1 MKKKIIWSMSII
13 ALLSIVLS
21 MVLSGVVSYYD
32 SLEIIEKSTA
42 LQGEYIQNGLANGG
56 DGYLASIRSAG
67 YGTSTQ
73 SVRVTVIEPDGTV
86 AFDSVADV
94 AEMENHNDRPEVQA
108 ARAYGSGES
117 IRLSDTVNVQSY
129 NYAVLM
135 DDGRILRLS
144 VGMKTVFGSIERMV
158 PWMLLCSVVILLF
171 AVILSAVR
179 TKQIVAPINSI
190 DLDHPMENDIYD
202 ELSPLFLRLEH
213 QNETIQEK
221 MEELNRKQ
229 NEFTAITENMQ
240 EGFIVVDSK
249 GDVLSY
255 NTSAVRLLG
264 VREGVGR
271 HHASVLTFNRSLD
284 FRDAVDSALSGSAS
298 ERVTRIGARSYNLI
312 ANPVM
317 GANGVRGAV
326 IVLLDVT
333 EKEEGERMRREF
345 TANVSHELK
354 TPLTSISGYAEIIR
368 NGLVKSEDIPRFAG
382 NIYTET
388 QRLITL
394 VEDIIKLS
402 RLDERTVELERVETD
417 LLSVAREV
425 AERLRVQADQNK
437 ISIQVSGERAV
448 VLGVPNILDE
458 MIFNLADN
466 AVKYNKPGGTVKI
479 TAGTLNDRAF
489 VEVTDDGIGIPEG
502 DQEHVFERFYRVDK
516 SRSKQ
521 IGGTGLG
528 LSIVKHG
535 AAFHNAQVALQSAVG
550 QGTTVRITFCV

>member
-1 MKKKIIWSMSII
+1 MI
-13 ALLSIVLS
+13 ALVSIVFS

-32 SLEIIEKSTA
+32 SLEIIKNSTA
-42 LQGEYIQNGLANGG
+42 VESEYIRSGIEQQA
-56 DGYLASIRSAG
+56 DYLSSIRAAG

-73 SVRVTVIEPDGTV
+73 AVRVTLIETDGTV
-86 AFDSVADV
+86 SFDSVADV
-94 AEMENHNDRPEVQA
+94 AEMENHGDRPEVLD
-108 ARAYGSGES
+108 ARESGTGES
-117 IRLSDTVNVQSY
+117 IRESETVNVQSY

-135 DDGRILRLS
+135 EDGRVLRLS

-158 PWMLLCSVVILLF
+158 PWMVLCSVVILLF
-171 AVILSAVR
+171 AVFLSTYR
-179 TKQIVAPINSI
+179 TKQIVAPINNI
-190 DLDHPMENDIYD
+190 DLDHPMENDVYD
-202 ELSPLFLRLEH
+202 ELAPLFLRLER

-240 EGFIVVDSK
+240 EGFIVVDSR

-264 VREGVGR
+264 VDEETGHR
-271 HHASVLTFNRSLD
+271 HESVLTFNRSHD
-284 FRDAVDSALSGSAS
+284 FRDAVDSALGGTAS
-298 ERVTRIGARSYNLI
+298 ERVTRIGTRSYNLI

-317 GANGVRGAV
+317 GESGVRGAV

-333 EKEEGERMRREF
+333 EREASERMRREF

-368 NGLVKSEDIPRFAG
+368 NGLVRSEDIPRFAG
-382 NIYTET
+382 NIYNET

-402 RLDERTVELERVETD
+402 QLDERAVELERTDTD
-417 LLSVAREV
+417 LHAVACDV
-425 AERLRVQADQNK
+425 AERLHGAAEKSGIRIGVQGGPTV
-437 ISIQVSGERAV
+437 VSG
-448 VLGVPNILDE
+448 VPRILDE

-466 AVKYNKPGGTVKI
+466 AVKYSRTGGKVEI
-479 TAGTLNDRAF
+479 TTGEQAGHAF
-489 VEVTDDGIGIPEG
+489 VEVADNGIGIPEQ
-502 DQEHVFERFYRVDK
+502 DRERVFERFYRVDK

-535 AAFHNAQVALQSAVG
+535 AAFHNAHVALQSREG
-550 QGTTVRITFCV
+550 EGTTVRITF

>member
-1 MKKKIIWSMSII
+1 MKKKIIRSMSVI
-13 ALLSIVLS
+13 ALISIVFS

-32 SLEIIEKSTA
+32 TLEIVKKTTA
-42 LQGEYIQNGLANGG
+42 VQSEYIKNGL
-56 DGYLASIRSAG
+56 LASGEEYLSRIRSVGYDAG
-67 YGTSTQ
+67 TQ
-73 SVRVTVIEPDGTV
+73 SVRVTLIGADGTV

-108 ARAYGSGES
+108 ARANGAGES

-129 NYAVLM
+129 NYAVLLE
-135 DDGRILRLS
+135 DGRVLRLS
-144 VGMKTVFGSIERMV
+144 VGMKTVFGSIERMM
-158 PWMLLCSVVILLF
+158 PWMILCAIAVLFVAVLLSTY
-171 AVILSAVR
+171 R

-190 DLDHPMENDIYD
+190 DLDHPMENDAYD
-202 ELSPLFLRLEH
+202 ELAPLFLRLEH
-213 QNETIQEK
+213 QNETIREK

-264 VREGVGR
+264 VHEGVGH

-284 FRDAVDSALSGSAS
+284 FRSAVDSALAGTAS

-317 GANGVRGAV
+317 GENGVRGAV
-326 IVLLDVT
+326 IVLLDIT
-333 EKEEGERMRREF
+333 EKEESERMRREF

-402 RLDERTVELERVETD
+402 RLDERAVELERAETD
-417 LLSVAREV
+417 LLSVARDV
-425 AERLRVQADQNK
+425 AERLKVQADRNRITIGVTGTPAK
-437 ISIQVSGERAV
+437 VM
-448 VLGVPNILDE
+448 GVPNILDE

-466 AVKYNKPGGTVKI
+466 AVKYNKPGGTVQM
-479 TAGTLNDRAF
+479 TAGVQDGHAF
-489 VEVTDDGIGIPEG
+489 IEVADSGIGIPEG
-502 DQEHVFERFYRVDK
+502 DREHVFERFYRVDK

-535 AAFHNAQVALQSAVG
+535 AAFHNAHVTLQSEVG
-550 QGTTVRITFCV
+550 RGTTVRITF

>member
-1 MKKKIIWSMSII
+1 MKRKIIRSMSVI

-32 SLEIIEKSTA
+32 SLEIIKKSTEV
-42 LQGEYIQNGLANGG
+42 QSEYIRNGILGSG
-56 DGYLASIRSAG
+56 DDYLAGIRSAG
-67 YGTSTQ
+67 YGTTK
-73 SVRVTVIEPDGTV
+73 SVRVTVIEADGTV

-94 AEMENHNDRPEVQA
+94 SMMENHNDRPEVQA
-108 ARAYGSGES
+108 ARAHGSGES
-117 IRLSDTVNVQSY
+117 IRLSDTMNAQSY

-135 DDGRILRLS
+135 ENGRVLRLS

-158 PWMLLCSVVILLF
+158 PWMLLCAVAVLLV
-171 AVILSAVR
+171 AVILSTYR
-179 TKQIVAPINSI
+179 TKQIVAPINGI
-190 DLDHPMENDIYD
+190 DLDHPMENDTYD
-202 ELSPLFLRLEH
+202 ELAPLFLRLEH

-240 EGFIVVDSK
+240 EGFIIVDAK

-264 VREGVGR
+264 VRESVGR

-284 FRDAVDSALSGSAS
+284 FRDAVDSALDGKAS

-317 GANGVRGAV
+317 GASGVRGAV

-333 EKEEGERMRREF
+333 EREESEKMRREF

-354 TPLTSISGYAEIIR
+354 TPLTSISGYAEIIQ

-382 NIYTET
+382 NIYTEA

-402 RLDERTVELERVETD
+402 RLDERAVELERTEVD
-417 LLSVAREV
+417 LLAVAQEV
-425 AERLRVQADQNK
+425 TERLRVPAEHGQIAVR
-437 ISIQVSGERAV
+437 VSGQSEKV
-448 VLGVPNILDE
+448 VGVPNILDE

-466 AVKYNKPGGTVKI
+466 AVKYNKPGGSVQITV
-479 TAGTLNDRAF
+479 GNDEGHPF
-489 VEVTDDGIGIPEG
+489 VEVQDDGIGIPEG
-502 DQEHVFERFYRVDK
+502 DREHVFERFYRVDK

-535 AAFHNAQVALQSAVG
+535 AAFHHARVTLQSEVG
-550 QGTTVRITFCV
+550 RGTTVRITF

>member
-1 MKKKIIWSMSII
+1 
-13 ALLSIVLS
+13 
-21 MVLSGVVSYYD
+21 
-32 SLEIIEKSTA
+32 
-42 LQGEYIQNGLANGG
+42 
-56 DGYLASIRSAG
+56 
-67 YGTSTQ
+67 
-73 SVRVTVIEPDGTV
+73 
-86 AFDSVADV
+86 
-94 AEMENHNDRPEVQA
+94 
-108 ARAYGSGES
+108 
-117 IRLSDTVNVQSY
+117 
-129 NYAVLM
+129 
-135 DDGRILRLS
+135 
-144 VGMKTVFGSIERMV
+144 
-158 PWMLLCSVVILLF
+158 
-171 AVILSAVR
+171 
-179 TKQIVAPINSI
+179 
-190 DLDHPMENDIYD
+190 
-202 ELSPLFLRLEH
+202 
-213 QNETIQEK
+213 

-240 EGFIVVDSK
+240 EGFIIVDSK

-264 VREGVGR
+264 VHESVGR

-284 FRDAVDSALSGSAS
+284 FRSAVDSALLGQAS

-333 EKEEGERMRREF
+333 EREESEQMRREF

-402 RLDERTVELERVETD
+402 RLDERAVELERAETD
-417 LLSVAREV
+417 LLAIARDV
-425 AERLRVQADQNK
+425 AERLKVPADQGQ
-437 ISIQVSGERAV
+437 ITIRVSGEPAKV
-448 VLGVPNILDE
+448 MGVPNILDE

-466 AVKYNKPGGTVKI
+466 AVKYNKPGGSVQM
-479 TAGTLNDRAF
+479 TAGVQDGHAF
-489 VEVTDDGIGIPEG
+489 IEVADNGIGIPEG
-502 DQEHVFERFYRVDK
+502 DRERVFERFYRVDK

-535 AAFHNAQVALQSAVG
+535 AAFHNAHVTLQSEVG
-550 QGTTVRITFCV
+550 RGTTVRIIF

>member
-1 MKKKIIWSMSII
+1 MKKKIIWSMSMI
-13 ALLSIVLS
+13 ALVSIVFS

-32 SLEIIEKSTA
+32 SLEIIKNSTMA
-42 LQGEYIQNGLANGG
+42 ESQYIQSGIEKN
-56 DGYLASIRSAG
+56 DDYLDSIRSVG

-73 SVRVTVIEPDGTV
+73 SVRVTLIEADGTV
-86 AFDSVADV
+86 SFDSVADA
-94 AEMENHNDRPEVQA
+94 AEMENHADRPEVIDA
-108 ARAYGSGES
+108 HATGTGES
-117 IRLSDTVNVQSY
+117 IRESETVNMQSY

-135 DDGRILRLS
+135 ADGRVLRLS

-158 PWMLLCSVVILLF
+158 PWMVLCSIVVLLF
-171 AVILSAVR
+171 AVVLSTYR
-179 TKQIVAPINSI
+179 TKQIVKPINNI
-190 DLDHPMENDIYD
+190 DLDHPMENDVYD
-202 ELSPLFLRLEH
+202 ELAPLFLRIER

-264 VREGVGR
+264 IDRGAGQR
-271 HHASVLTFNRSLD
+271 HASVLTFNRSHD
-284 FRDAVDSALSGSAS
+284 FRDAVDLALSGTAT

-312 ANPVM
+312 ANPVL
-317 GANGVRGAV
+317 GEAGVRGAV

-333 EKEEGERMRREF
+333 EKEESERMRREF

-368 NGLVKSEDIPRFAG
+368 NGLVRSEDIPRFAG

-402 RLDERTVELERVETD
+402 QLDERAVELERTRVD
-417 LLSVAREV
+417 LQGIARDV
-425 AERLRVQADQNK
+425 AERLRATAEKNR
-437 ISIQVSGERAV
+437 IRLQVTGEAAEV
-448 VLGVPNILDE
+448 TGVPRILDE
-458 MIFNLADN
+458 MIFNLVDN
-466 AVKYNKPGGTVKI
+466 AVKYNRTGGKVDI
-479 TAGTLNDRAF
+479 TTGVRDGHAF
-489 VEVTDDGIGIPEG
+489 VEVADDGIGIPEQ
-502 DQEHVFERFYRVDK
+502 DREHVFERFYRVDK

-535 AAFHNAQVALQSAVG
+535 AAFHNAHVALQSREGV
-550 QGTTVRITFCV
+550 GTTVRITF

>member
-1 MKKKIIWSMSII
+1 MKKKIVWSMSVI
-13 ALLSIVLS
+13 ALISILFS
-21 MVLSGVVSYYD
+21 MILSGVVSYYD
-32 SLEIIEKSTA
+32 SLEIIKKSTIMES
-42 LQGEYIQNGLANGG
+42 QYIENGLSLGG
-56 DGYLASIRSAG
+56 DAYLSGIRTAG

-73 SVRVTVIEPDGTV
+73 SVRVTVIESGGDV
-86 AFDSVADV
+86 VFDSVADV
-94 AEMENHNDRPEVQA
+94 SEMENHNDRPEVQD
-108 ARAYGSGES
+108 AREYGTGES

-135 DDGRILRLS
+135 EDGRVLRLS

-158 PWMLLCSVVILLF
+158 PWMILCSIVILLV
-171 AVILSAVR
+171 AVILSTYR
-179 TKQIVAPINSI
+179 TKQIVEPINMLN
-190 DLDHPMENDIYD
+190 LDDPMENDIYD
-202 ELSPLFLRLEH
+202 ELSPLLLRIEH
-213 QNETIQEK
+213 QNQTIQEK

-264 VREGVGR
+264 VQVGVGK
-271 HHASVLTFNRSLD
+271 HHASVLTFNRSPD
-284 FRDAVDSALSGSAS
+284 FRDAVDSALAGSAS
-298 ERVTRIGARSYNLI
+298 ERIMRIGSRSYNLI
-312 ANPVM
+312 ANPVV
-317 GANGVRGAV
+317 GSKGVRGAV

-333 EKEEGERMRREF
+333 EKEEREKMRREF

-368 NGLVKSEDIPRFAG
+368 NGLVRSADIPRFAG

-394 VEDIIKLS
+394 VEDIIRLS
-402 RLDERTVELERVETD
+402 RLDERTVPEERTEND
-417 LLSVAREV
+417 LLSLARDV
-425 AERLRVQADQNK
+425 AERLKVPADQN
-437 ISIQVSGERAV
+437 SVTMRVSGEKV
-448 VLGVPNILDE
+448 MVHGVTRILDE

-466 AVKYNKPGGTVKI
+466 AIKYNKPGGTVQI
-479 TAGTLNDRAF
+479 TVGQKDGHPF
-489 VEVTDDGIGIPEG
+489 FEVADDGIGIPAS
-502 DQEHVFERFYRVDK
+502 DQERVFERFYRVDK

-535 AAFHNAQVALQSAVG
+535 AAYHDARISLQSAENR
-550 QGTTVRITFCV
+550 GTTVRVTF

>member
-1 MKKKIIWSMSII
+1 MKKKIIRSMSLI
-13 ALLSIVLS
+13 ALVSIVFS

-32 SLEIIEKSTA
+32 SLEIIKRSTA
-42 LQGEYIQNGLANGG
+42 VQSEYIQNGLLDGG
-56 DGYLASIRSAG
+56 DYLSRIRSAG
-67 YGTSTQ
+67 YGTSMQ
-73 SVRVTVIEPDGTV
+73 SVRVTLIGSDGTV
-86 AFDSVADV
+86 EFDSVADV
-94 AEMENHNDRPEVQA
+94 SEMENHSDRPEVQA
-108 ARAYGSGES
+108 AWAHGVGES
-117 IRLSDTVNVQSY
+117 IRLSDTLNVQSY
-129 NYAVLM
+129 NYAVLLE
-135 DDGRILRLS
+135 DGRVLRLS

-158 PWMLLCSVVILLF
+158 PWMILCAAAVLLF
-171 AVILSAVR
+171 AVILSTYR

-190 DLDHPMENDIYD
+190 DLDHPMENDTYD
-202 ELSPLFLRLEH
+202 ELAPLFLRLEH

-240 EGFIVVDSK
+240 EGFIIVDSK

-264 VREGVGR
+264 VHESVGR

-284 FRDAVDSALSGSAS
+284 FRSAVDSALLGQAS

-333 EKEEGERMRREF
+333 EREESEQMRREF

-402 RLDERTVELERVETD
+402 RLDERAVELERAETD
-417 LLSVAREV
+417 LLAIARDV
-425 AERLRVQADQNK
+425 AERLKVPADQGQ
-437 ISIQVSGERAV
+437 ITIRVSGEPAKV
-448 VLGVPNILDE
+448 MGVPNILDE

-466 AVKYNKPGGTVKI
+466 AVKYNKPGGSVQM
-479 TAGTLNDRAF
+479 TAGVQDGHAF
-489 VEVTDDGIGIPEG
+489 IEVADNGIGIPEG
-502 DQEHVFERFYRVDK
+502 DRERVFERFYRVDK

-535 AAFHNAQVALQSAVG
+535 AAFHNAHVTLQSEVG
-550 QGTTVRITFCV
+550 RGTTVRITF